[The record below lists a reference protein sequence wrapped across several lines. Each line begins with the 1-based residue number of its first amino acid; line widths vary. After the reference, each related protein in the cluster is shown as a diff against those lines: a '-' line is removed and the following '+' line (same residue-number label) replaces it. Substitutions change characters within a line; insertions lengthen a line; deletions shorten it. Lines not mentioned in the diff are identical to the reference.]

1 MKKQE
6 VGTGPAKPQSAKR
19 EDNMDRCWH
28 VAGTCLLITFLT
40 SATIRSSG
48 FVYVGLMD
56 EFNVDRGQASWPI
69 CLMGAVSNLAG
80 IVAGPVCQKYTAKP
94 PMIAGS
100 IIMWIGIISSSFA
113 PSILW
118 VSLTQGILFGF
129 GAGLV
134 FMMLPVIITQYF
146 DKYKGLAFGITYS
159 GSTSSAFVFPRLLLF
174 LRETYNFKSSI
185 RIFGSILMHVT
196 AVSLILK
203 EPEWIRRKRHQ
214 DKRASREPKQIVCT
228 VDHPEPNSA
237 KSPAK
242 NSSPAPGSLMHGL
255 TVLQAPMFYVVL
267 ASYIL
272 FGYTFDVFMATI
284 VDFSTDRGSSVSDA
298 VSLIPLFSVTDTLGR
313 LCLPVLA
320 DRGYLRRSTL
330 AMLNYSLMGLI
341 LMVLPRVGSY
351 TGLVVMC
358 LFLGTFIGCGVS
370 TYPALMAEYVD
381 LQRLPI
387 SFGLV
392 GTVAGP
398 LFILKPLF
406 IGYFRDNIGSYD
418 GMYRILAGG
427 LLVLGVLWAVVVGL
441 ETRSRRVWKVEKE
454 RRCTNQVAGHSFYCQ
469 PVFTAA
475 QPWDSDL
482 ESFSA
487 APTNTTAPT

>member
-1 MKKQE
+1 
-6 VGTGPAKPQSAKR
+6 
-19 EDNMDRCWH
+19 
-28 VAGTCLLITFLT
+28 
-40 SATIRSSG
+40 
-48 FVYVGLMD
+48 
-56 EFNVDRGQASWPI
+56 
-69 CLMGAVSNLAG
+69 
-80 IVAGPVCQKYTAKP
+80 
-94 PMIAGS
+94 MIAGS

-113 PSILW
+113 PNILW
-118 VSLTQGILFGF
+118 VSITQGILFGF

-185 RIFGSILMHVT
+185 RIFGAILMHVT

-214 DKRASREPKQIVCT
+214 DKLASRRPKQIVHT
-228 VDHPEPNSA
+228 VDQPEPNSV

-242 NSSPAPGSLMHGL
+242 NSRPATGSLMHGL
-255 TVLQAPMFYVVL
+255 TVLQTPMFYVVL

-272 FGYTFDVFMATI
+272 FGYTFDVFMATV
-284 VDFSTDRGSSVSDA
+284 VDFATDRGSNVSDA

-330 AMLNYSLMGLI
+330 AMINYTLMGLI
-341 LMVLPRVGSY
+341 LMILPRVESY
-351 TGLVVMC
+351 TGLVVIC
-358 LFLGTFIGCGVS
+358 LVLGTFIGCGVS

-381 LQRLPI
+381 QQRLPI

-406 IGYFRDNIGSYD
+406 IGHFRDKIGSYD

-427 LLVLGVLWAVVVGL
+427 LLVLGILWSAVVCF
-441 ETRSRRVWKVEKE
+441 ERRSQKVWKVEKE
-454 RRCTNQVAGHSFYCQ
+454 RRCINQVAGHSFYCQ
-469 PVFTAA
+469 PVFATT
-475 QPWDSDL
+475 QPCDSDVEAL
-482 ESFSA
+482 SA
-487 APTNTTAPT
+487 APTNTSAST